1 MKKQLIS
8 VLGLAILAT
17 PAFASKAR
25 LLALGEDI
33 YGSFYVND
41 NRNVFYNA
49 AQVNNHKDYVTFEWG
64 NTTAAAETNAS
75 PKAEGGFFK
84 THGALVYGVQLGS
97 ESVSSA
103 GFRGASGVTI
113 QESNNIDLFVG
124 GDAGVKWGANL
135 TYSKTAKDESNN
147 DQKQEAMRS
156 RLGVIA
162 GDLEGFANINLS
174 NKAESGTGPAAA
186 EFKGKLGYQV
196 GAIYNLN
203 DYKVFADYRTLKG
216 EASGALDGDIS
227 SSQLQVG
234 VGRSNKLNDKT
245 TLFTK
250 AQFQMVNAKNET
262 NTLVTGDFAN
272 EWDSNGPAPGGVEV
286 ACGLSTAIFCEEYKG
301 SLVPVTI
308 GLEHEATSWL
318 ALRGSISQTVWG
330 TEEDAND
337 ERSFAASTKVN
348 AGASLKFGEMS
359 IDGLIGSGAGN
370 STDAGVVNTDNLM
383 SRVSMTYKF

>member
-156 RLGVIA
+156 RFGVIA
-162 GDLEGFANINLS
+162 GDLEAFANVNLS
-174 NKAESGTGPAAA
+174 NKAESGTTTA

-196 GAIYNLN
+196 GAVYNLN

-216 EASGALDGDIS
+216 EASGLIDGDIK

-234 VGRSNKLNDKT
+234 AGRISKLNDKS

-250 AQFQMVNAKNET
+250 IQYQMVNAENST
-262 NTLVTGDFAN
+262 TTVVPGADLTGAFGDN
-272 EWDSNGPAPGGVEV
+272 WEV
-286 ACGLSTAIFCEEYKG
+286 GATSIACGLSTAIFCEEYKA
-301 SLVPVTI
+301 SFIPVTV

-318 ALRGSISQTVWG
+318 ALRGSIVQTVWG
-330 TEEDAND
+330 SEEDASN

-359 IDGLIGSGAGN
+359 VDGLIGSGAGN